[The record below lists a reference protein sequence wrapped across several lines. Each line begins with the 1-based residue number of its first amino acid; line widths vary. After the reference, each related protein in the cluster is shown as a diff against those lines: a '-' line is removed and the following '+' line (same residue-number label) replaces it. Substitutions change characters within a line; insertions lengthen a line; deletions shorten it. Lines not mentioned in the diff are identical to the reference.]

1 MGTLNNAKAS
11 TDCRVCSQPGKCQM
25 VQNLDAKSL
34 SDLHRRTK
42 RIALARGD
50 VLFREGED
58 PSGIWVVCEG
68 SIKIFRHAND
78 GRPLINRIAGQ
89 GDFVGHRSY
98 FLGRPYAGSAAAM
111 EPSLVRYFD
120 RALVEQ
126 LVFSEGSFAGIIL
139 RRLAIE
145 LGHAEARATHMAYG
159 SARNR
164 VIDVLNDLYLAH
176 QEAEHPDELVVRR
189 QDLAELAG
197 MAVETIVRVLKE
209 LERDGLVAIQGRQ
222 IQVVSPKRLVAEV
235 S

>member
-1 MGTLNNAKAS
+1 MGTLN
-11 TDCRVCSQPGKCQM
+11 TTTVPDDCRVCDHPGKCHMGQS
-25 VQNLDAKSL
+25 LDAKSL
-34 SDLHRRTK
+34 TDLHRRTK
-42 RIALARGD
+42 RTALARGD
-50 VLFREGED
+50 VLFREGEE
-58 PSGIWVVCEG
+58 PAGIWVVCHG
-68 SIKIFRHAND
+68 SIKIFRHGSD

-89 GDFVGHRSY
+89 GDFVGHRSF
-98 FLGRPYAGSAAAM
+98 FLGRPYGGSAAAM
-111 EPSLVRYFD
+111 EPSVVRFVD
-120 RALVEQ
+120 RQLVER

-139 RRLAIE
+139 KRLAIE

-176 QEAEHPDELVVRR
+176 HEAEHPEELVVRR

-222 IQVVSPKRLVAEV
+222 IQVIAPKRLIAEV